1 MRMAKIYITALA
13 TYYFRKEKTI
23 WAKGMKTLC
32 RRDCDVEK
40 LTHFEAKN
48 KGMKTLCR
56 RDCDLAFPLLFSSF
70 SKGMKTLCRR
80 DCDALLPHMSHSFLK
95 E

>member
-32 RRDCDVEK
+32 RRDCDFPAWIVVLQTVERN
-40 LTHFEAKN
+40 E
-48 KGMKTLCR
+48 
-56 RDCDLAFPLLFSSF
+56 DL
-70 SKGMKTLCRR
+70 M
-80 DCDALLPHMSHSFLK
+80 
-95 E
+95 